1 MRIHGR
7 TFDFDAYF
15 CAPVGMSRE
24 EELEAEII
32 RLQTDLVNA
41 TTEIEQLSLDK

>member
-1 MRIHGR
+1 
-7 TFDFDAYF
+7 
-15 CAPVGMSRE
+15 MSRE